1 MTHVAG
7 LDESCNRPMA
17 KSAALAEIEG
27 SEDLSSAGVRH
38 ADGTSLGMKAFK
50 MSGQTHSD

>member
-1 MTHVAG
+1 
-7 LDESCNRPMA
+7 MA